1 MRALSLKF
9 ILVARNPDFPKY
21 FLTQSSQGQIKQN
34 LTVWSLTQPFYASI
48 WRYKQNCKDYSV
60 FVSATHVSLT
70 SVLVTYMCMHQGSP
84 AELYCKKSWQHQV
97 FHLPRKCESE
107 INTVIIISYSC
118 YSAQTTTVRYGL
130 LCKWFKPLNHWS
142 RQM

>member
-1 MRALSLKF
+1 MSLKF
-9 ILVARNPDFPKY
+9 ISVARNPDFPKY

-34 LTVWSLTQPFYASI
+34 VTVWSLTQPFFASI
-48 WRYKQNCKDYSV
+48 WRYKQNSRIT
-60 FVSATHVSLT
+60 ASLW
-70 SVLVTYMCMHQGSP
+70 VLLMYLSFQSWWRTCVCMHQGSP

-130 LCKWFKPLNHWS
+130 LRKWLKPLNHWS
-142 RQM
+142 CQM